1 MTLNRVP
8 AIYRKEMLDITRDR
22 RTLISMVVVPLVAR
36 PLLFSVIGYFMT
48 SAEKRAGAEATTVAV
63 RSADAVPGLIEF
75 LKKSGFEVSLRD
87 DVRAAVESKKI
98 AAGVEPIPRPGA
110 APEIRIHSDNT
121 RQASELAA
129 RNLRLALGKFRDDLI
144 RGRLEALRV
153 PADVLKPF
161 TVTEVNVAPQR
172 KMAGFFWG
180 GILGYIVVL
189 LMFSGG
195 MYPVIDMTAGEKERR
210 TLEIFLASP
219 AGREEIVLGKILAST
234 TAVFVTALLAVTSL
248 VVSFRYSSFG
258 KQGRAMRQVAGQIPL
273 DAQTI
278 ALVLLAL
285 APMAVMA
292 ASLMIAI
299 ALLAKS
305 FKEAQS
311 YLTPLVMVVVFPLVA
326 GMLPG
331 VELNPPLA
339 LVPMFNVC
347 QLIKQIFQ
355 GEFTALVFAIT
366 MAANV
371 VYAGIA
377 FWAAVRMFS
386 NERVLFRT

>member
-1 MTLNRVP
+1 MALHRVP
-8 AIYRKEMLDITRDR
+8 AIYRKEMLDLVRDR
-22 RTLISMVVVPLVAR
+22 RTLISMVVVPIVAM
-36 PLLFSVIGYFMT
+36 PLLFFVIGRFVS
-48 SAEKRAGAEATTVAV
+48 SAEKRAGEEAAGIAV
-63 RSADAVPGLIEF
+63 RGAESLPGLAEF
-75 LKKSGFEVSLRD
+75 LKQSGFETASQEDL
-87 DVRAAVESKKI
+87 RAAVRDKKI
-98 AAGVEPIPRPGA
+98 AAALEVA
-110 APEIRIHSDNT
+110 AREDGPPEIRIYSDNA
-121 RQASELAA
+121 RQGSTLAA
-129 RNLRLALGKFRDDLI
+129 RNVRRALDRFRDETV

-153 PADVLKPF
+153 PAVVLRPF
-161 TVTEVNVAPQR
+161 TVTEENVAPQR

-180 GILGYIVVL
+180 GMLGYIVVL

-219 AGREEIVLGKILAST
+219 AGRHEIVLGKLLAAT
-234 TAVFVTALLAVTSL
+234 TAVFVTALLSITSL
-248 VVSFRYSSFG
+248 VVAFRYSDFG
-258 KQGRAMRQVAGQIPL
+258 RQGRQMKELAAQMPL
-273 DAQTI
+273 DAPTVG
-278 ALVLLAL
+278 LVLLAL

-311 YLTPLVMVVVFPLVA
+311 YLTPLVMAVVFPLVA

-331 VELNPPLA
+331 VELTPALA
-339 LVPMFNVC
+339 LVPLFNVC

-366 MAANV
+366 MAANI
-371 VYAGIA
+371 VYAGVA
-377 FWAAVRMFS
+377 FFAAVRMFS
-386 NERVLFRT
+386 SERVLFRT